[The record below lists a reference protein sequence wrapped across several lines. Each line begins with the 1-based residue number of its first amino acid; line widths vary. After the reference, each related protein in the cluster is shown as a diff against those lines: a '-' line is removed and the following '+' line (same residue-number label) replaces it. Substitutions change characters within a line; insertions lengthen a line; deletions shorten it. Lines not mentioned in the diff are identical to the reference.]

1 MGPRPSHATAL
12 ATALAVAGGVVMHL
26 MWAETPHGR
35 VTGTLL
41 TAERGAPLAGIRVSL
56 SGGFS
61 PNPRLCTTTDA
72 DGRFA
77 FSHVPAGTYRLTAK
91 TYAHEQSPDLIRVR
105 ESETFDAVFELAPS
119 KPFLETFQT
128 QSVFTPEE
136 DVQLECHGFAPV
148 NQLQLSVWTI
158 RPDVAVSKWSGWL
171 GEGLTTHGAQLN
183 VANLA
188 SIPELTLFRRS
199 AIDIK
204 GRDLEGVFRES
215 VDVGKLPPG
224 MYLLAVE
231 TQDLRRFRA
240 VVVTDL
246 GLVVKAAPQETL
258 VFATNIQT
266 GQPLAGV
273 GVELRAQGKAQGH
286 ATTDAQGL
294 ARLKLPRAESAD
306 IEVVGRHGQSM
317 AVAQTYAYWEQH
329 GRPLSVYTYTDRPV
343 YRPGHAVHFKSLA
356 RRLKGNAY
364 EVPANL
370 KARVRVVDG
379 RENLVYA
386 GEHVTSAYGS
396 VHGDF
401 ALSGN
406 ALPGEYTLSVLTEGG
421 TYESSFRVAEYR
433 KPDFDVTVTPEKER
447 YARGD
452 TVKATVGAEYFY
464 GAPVPNAE
472 VSWEITRSEE
482 WYRPECE
489 EWDTDLYEAYE
500 PEGGQIV
507 RSGTGRTG
515 KDGKLRIAFDTG
527 DAGAF
532 PREGGNDYRYT
543 VHVDVSDVGRRS
555 VSGSGTVLVTQGDF
569 RLEVRFDDYSVA
581 PGQPATAT
589 IRAVD
594 YDGKPVANVEGEA
607 AFFHCEWR
615 EEAEKLG
622 QEASPT
628 WRTDPDGRAE
638 VTVTPK
644 EEGDYRLRVRVRDAA
659 GHRITGTASLWV
671 MRGEHASFDY
681 PYEDFEV
688 RADKDVYKEGET
700 AQVVVRSRY
709 CDKPRTALL
718 TIESDVIHEARLVRL
733 ESQASILKVPVKPE
747 YMPAV
752 HVSLCFVKGKHLFS
766 GEAILNVS
774 RERKALVV
782 SVASDKPEYQPGE
795 AAVYRVKT
803 TGTDGKPVPAEVSL
817 GLVDEAVY
825 RVQPDRTEDIVRFFY
840 PKRSHLVETAFSFP
854 EVYLDG
860 GNKGGGNIPT
870 RKLFPDTAFW
880 KADLVT
886 DTQGQAEIRLTMPD
900 TLTTWRATCR
910 AATLDTHV
918 GQATYKA
925 VVSKPFSV
933 RLEAP
938 RFFVQGD
945 QARTGAIVH
954 NLTPAPVSAEVG
966 LEGSGLKL
974 LGKPEREHRVAAGG
988 TEHVE
993 WTATAED
1000 LGDCRTRVWADG
1012 GTVSDAMELTLPIHP
1027 KGRERSETWSP
1038 TVTGNAIYSAAI
1050 RQDCIPGTQKLTV
1063 RLAPSLAATMLGA
1076 LEYLARYPYGCVEQT
1091 MSCFL
1096 PDVVIMRMLKQLRI
1110 ESPALEAELPK
1121 MVQAGLLKLYDME
1134 NSGVGGWGWWQHD
1147 QPDPWMTAYVVS
1159 GLTQAKAAGFAV
1171 NQEVLDRG
1179 AEALATTK
1187 PKRPDDRAYVG
1198 YVLALAGARQRAAA
1212 IADGFAGQ
1220 RGQYER
1226 AALSDWGRAM
1236 LAQLLAQLGR
1246 GDEGRALLGE
1256 VWDHFK
1262 AGKSFRSNGQQWRS
1276 DMETAAALIS
1286 AASRLSPGDPRLPD
1300 LVRWLMEKRQGNRWS
1315 STRDTAFVLYALA
1328 EYLPTSS
1335 ELTPDMDVIV
1345 TVNKQQVARKRFGRQ
1360 DVFRPETTLTVGA
1373 DVLGKQS
1380 ADVEIRKTG
1389 KGRLYC
1395 TVTLDQA
1402 VSANLN
1408 VPVRTT
1414 QGLLIERAYRTTT
1427 PAKHRR
1433 PEREERL
1440 PQREQYT
1447 FRAGEVIEAILTV
1460 RCDREFDNLMIEDLT
1475 PAGCEIMDRG
1485 VIMPW
1490 EWTYDWA
1497 DQVIRDDRMAFALTH
1512 LSPGAHRLTYRM
1524 VAQIPGSYTALPP
1537 RVFDMYN
1544 PQVRGEG
1551 IAQGVEIGR

>member
-1 MGPRPSHATAL
+1 MGPRSSHAYAL
-12 ATALAVAGGVVMHL
+12 AAALAVAGGVIMHL
-26 MWAETPHGR
+26 MWAETAHGR

-41 TAERGAPLAGIRVSL
+41 TAERGAPLAGIGVAL
-56 SGGFS
+56 GGDYGGS
-61 PNPRLCTTTDA
+61 RLRTTTDA
-72 DGRFA
+72 EGRFA
-77 FSHVPAGTYRLTAK
+77 FNHVPVGTYRLTSK
-91 TYAHEQSPDLIRVR
+91 TYAHQQPADLIRVR

-119 KPFLETFQT
+119 EPFLETFQT

-148 NQLQLSVWTI
+148 NQLQLSLWTI
-158 RPDVAVSKWSGWL
+158 RPDVAVGKWSGWL
-171 GEGLTTHGAQLN
+171 GEGLTTHGAQLG
-183 VANLA
+183 VANLG
-188 SIPELTLFRRS
+188 SIPELKLFRQS
-199 AIDIK
+199 AVDIE
-204 GRDLEGVFRES
+204 GRDLEGIFRKS
-215 VDVGKLPPG
+215 LVVGRLPPG

-231 TQDLRRFRA
+231 AQELRRLRV

-246 GLVVKAAPQETL
+246 GLVVKASPQETL

-266 GQPLAGV
+266 GQPLEGV
-273 GVELRAQGKAQGH
+273 RIELRAEGKTQGQ
-286 ATTDAQGL
+286 ATSDAQGL
-294 ARLKLPRAESAD
+294 ARLKWPRGESGD
-306 IEVVGRHGQSM
+306 IQVVGHHGASM
-317 AVAQTYAYWEQH
+317 AVAQAYTYWEQH
-329 GRPLSVYTYTDRPV
+329 GQPLNVYTYTDRPV
-343 YRPGHAVHFKSLA
+343 YRPGHGVHFKSLA
-356 RRLKGNAY
+356 RRLKGNTY

-386 GEHVTSAYGS
+386 GEHATNAYGS
-396 VHGDF
+396 LHGDF

-421 TYESSFRVAEYR
+421 TYESSFRVMEYR
-433 KPDFDVTVTPEKER
+433 KPDFDVTVTPGKER

-452 TVKATVGAEYFY
+452 TVRATVDAEYFY

-482 WYRPECE
+482 WYCPECCG
-489 EWDTDLYEAYE
+489 WDTDLYETYE

-507 RSGTGRTG
+507 RSGTGHTG
-515 KDGKLRIAFDTG
+515 KDGKLEIALDTD
-527 DAGAF
+527 DAERF
-532 PREGGNDYRYT
+532 PQEGGNDYRYT
-543 VHVDVSDVGRRS
+543 IHATVQDAGRRS

-569 RLEVRFDDYSVA
+569 RLEVRFTDYSVA
-581 PGQPATAT
+581 PGQAATAT
-589 IRAVD
+589 IRAID
-594 YDGKPVANVEGEA
+594 YDGKPMASVQGEA
-607 AFFHCEWR
+607 GFYRCEW
-615 EEAEKLG
+615 EEDAEKL
-622 QEASPT
+622 QLEASPT
-628 WRTDPDGRAE
+628 WRTGPDGTGE
-638 VTVTPK
+638 LTVTPK
-644 EEGDYRLRVRVRDAA
+644 GEGDYRLRVRARDAG
-659 GHRITGTASLWV
+659 GHRITGNASLWV

-688 RADKDVYKEGET
+688 RADKDVYREGET

-718 TIESDVIHEARLVRL
+718 TVESDVIHEARLVRL

-752 HVSLCFVKGKHLFS
+752 HVGLCFVKGKHLFS

-782 SVASDKPEYQPGE
+782 NIASDKPEYQPGE

-825 RVQPDRTEDIVRFFY
+825 RVQADRTEDIVQFFY
-840 PKRSHLVETAFSFP
+840 PKRSHLVETVFSFP

-860 GNKGGGNIPT
+860 GNKGGGQIPT

-886 DTQGQAEIRLTMPD
+886 DAQGQAEVKLTMPD

-925 VVSKPFSV
+925 IVSKPFSV

-945 QARTGAIVH
+945 RAQIGGIVH
-954 NLTPAPVSAEVG
+954 NLTSAPVTAKVG
-966 LEGSGLKL
+966 LEGSGLVVV
-974 LGKPEREHRVAAGG
+974 GKREQERRVAAGG

-993 WTATAED
+993 WSAMAD
-1000 LGDCRTRVWADG
+1000 SLGDCRTRVWADG
-1012 GTVSDAMELTLPIHP
+1012 GTVSDAMELTLPIQP
-1027 KGRERSETWSP
+1027 KGRERSETWAP
-1038 TVTGNAIYSAAI
+1038 TVTANAIYSAAI

-1134 NSGVGGWGWWQHD
+1134 NSDVGGWGWWQHD
-1147 QPDPWMTAYVVS
+1147 QPDPWMTAYVVF

-1171 NQEVLDRG
+1171 NEEVLDRG
-1179 AEALATTK
+1179 ARALAAVK
-1187 PKRPDDRAYVG
+1187 LARPDDRAYMG
-1198 YVLALAGARQRAAA
+1198 YVLALAGSRRKAAV
-1212 IADGFAGQ
+1212 IADGFTR
-1220 RGQYER
+1220 RGGEYER

-1236 LAQLLAQLGR
+1236 LAQLFAQLGR
-1246 GDEGRALLGE
+1246 GDEGRALLGP

-1262 AGKSFRSNGQQWRS
+1262 ASKAFDSNGGQWRS

-1335 ELTPDMDVIV
+1335 EMTPDMNVVV
-1345 TVNKQQVARKRFGRQ
+1345 TVNKQQVAKKHFGRQ
-1360 DVFRPETTLTVGA
+1360 DVFRPETTLSAGA
-1373 DVLGKQS
+1373 DVLGTQR

-1389 KGRLYC
+1389 AGRLYC

-1402 VSANLN
+1402 VGARLN

-1414 QGLLIERAYRTTT
+1414 PGLLIERAYRKGT
-1427 PAKHRR
+1427 PTRHER
-1433 PEREERL
+1433 PEREDRL
-1440 PQREQYT
+1440 PQRERYT
-1447 FRAGEVIEAILTV
+1447 FESGEVIEAILTV
-1460 RCDREFDNLMIEDLT
+1460 RCDREFDNMMVEDLI

-1485 VIMPW
+1485 VIQPW
-1490 EWTYDWA
+1490 EWTYEWA

-1512 LSPGAHRLTYRM
+1512 LSPGAHRLAYRM

-1551 IAQGVEIGR
+1551 IAQSVEIGR